1 MKIKAVDVDLG
12 DVISLNGQEEQ
23 IHERTMRTDGSLLLN
38 EHAFGPGDLV
48 EVVSFAD
55 PKDEEREIMKSGA
68 KVEHLRE
75 RGQALNWKI

>member
-23 IHERTMRTDGSLLLN
+23 IHERTVRTDGSLLLN
-38 EHAFGPGDLV
+38 EHAFGPDDLV

-55 PKDEEREIMKSGA
+55 PKDEEREIMKPGA
-68 KVEHLRE
+68 QVEHVRE